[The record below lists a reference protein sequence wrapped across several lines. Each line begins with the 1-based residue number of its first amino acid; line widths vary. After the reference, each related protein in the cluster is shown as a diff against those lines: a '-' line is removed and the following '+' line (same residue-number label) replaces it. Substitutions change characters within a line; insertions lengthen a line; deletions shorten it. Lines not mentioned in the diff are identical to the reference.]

1 MKLWL
6 GCLYSHSKHFDN
18 TSSEAPLFLTSTI
31 IGPMQYKGGDG
42 RDQVGV
48 RASERSLL
56 GGSPGKCKRESVGR
70 SWKVLE
76 ALGSLVMDDGQVE
89 MLAKPEAPAVKY
101 KAGYSQCSFT
111 QGGCRRCSGGAS
123 LGGGRERNEI
133 RRLVW
138 ELELIYEEVSKG
150 MIATKIVMEMLG
162 ASGWLQDSSL
172 FSPHRSDEL
181 LKI

>member
-18 TSSEAPLFLTSTI
+18 ASSEAPLFLTSTI

-70 SWKVLE
+70 SE
-76 ALGSLVMDDGQVE
+76 ALGSLVMDGEQVE
-89 MLAKPEAPAVKY
+89 MLAKPEAPVVKY
-101 KAGYSQCSFT
+101 KLGWMCHNFT

-138 ELELIYEEVSKG
+138 EMELIYEDVSKG
-150 MIATKIVMEMLG
+150 MIATKIVMEMG